1 VAVRPVVQHPDPALR
16 VDCMAVT
23 DIDDNLRALAADMLD
38 TMYDAQGRGLAAP
51 QVGMTPRMFVMDVGW
66 KQGKSVPRIFIN
78 PEVTWASAGRQVY
91 QEACLSISG
100 QSRRI
105 ARPAQVA
112 LRWLDSAGQRQEGQF
127 AGAEAVIV
135 QHEIDHLDGIL
146 MIDHPAVI
154 SDEPG

>member
-16 VDCMAVT
+16 VDCAPVT

-38 TMYDAQGRGLAAP
+38 TMYAAQGRGLAAP
-51 QVGMTPRMFVMDVGW
+51 QVAMTVRMFVMDVGW
-66 KQGKSVPRIFIN
+66 KQGKSDPRIFIN
-78 PEVTWASAGRQVY
+78 PEVTWASSGRQVY
-91 QEACLSISG
+91 EEACLSLTG

-112 LRWLDSAGQRQEGQF
+112 LRWTDDAGQAHQGQF

-146 MIDHPAVI
+146 MFDHPAVTG
-154 SDEPG
+154 EKA